1 MFLVLVLGAN
11 MLNDHPVEIKVINR
25 SDGVE
30 LAVYDG
36 REFESIED
44 AKKAFSALQ
53 TLAQSLFPHSRFE
66 FQLWVSGGLVKS
78 FTAGYQILKVL
89 RDRSLPNG

>member
-36 REFESIED
+36 REFVSIEE
-44 AKKAFSALQ
+44 AKKAFDALQ
-53 TLAQSLFPHSRFE
+53 TLAQSASTFE
-66 FQLWVSGGLVKS
+66 FQLWVSGDLVKS